1 MIFSLDE
8 GLAILERTPATLR
21 ALLGGLPSAWTQATE
36 GGETWSAFDVIG
48 HLVHGEHDDWVVRA
62 RIILAQG
69 EERTFAPY
77 DRLAQFRE
85 SEGKT
90 LDRLLDEFAASRAA
104 NLAIV
109 RGWAL
114 TDAEL
119 SLEGVHPAFGA
130 VTLRQLLATW
140 VAHDLAHLL
149 QVSRT
154 MARQYRDE
162 VGPWREYLSVM
173 RADSRTETT

>member
-1 MIFSLDE
+1 MTFVLDE
-8 GLAILERTPATLR
+8 GLAVLERTPATLR
-21 ALLGGLPSAWTQATE
+21 AMLGGLPSAWIAATE
-36 GGETWSAFDVIG
+36 GGETWSAFDVVG

-62 RIILAQG
+62 RLILAQG
-69 EERTFAPY
+69 TERTFAPY

-90 LDRLLDEFAASRAA
+90 LDMLLDEFATSRAA
-104 NLAIV
+104 NLAVV

-114 TDAEL
+114 TEEQLA
-119 SLEGVHPAFGA
+119 LEGVHPAFGA

-140 VAHDLAHLL
+140 VAHDFAHLL

-154 MARQYRDE
+154 MARRYRDD

-173 RADSRTETT
+173 RTETRE